1 MGNKTNKVKEAVDS
15 FLAEVIEEEKPDIKK
30 LIGDLG
36 KTNWGSDND
45 AQMKAVQL
53 LKGLALSDDPK
64 SNEFM
69 KALSDASTG
78 IAKKVLGGG
87 E

>member
-15 FLAEVIEEEKPDIKK
+15 FLAEVIEEEKPDVKK

>member
-1 MGNKTNKVKEAVDS
+1 MD
-15 FLAEVIEEEKPDIKK
+15 LDK
-30 LIGDLG
+30 LINSMIEGKLDEADADASKVIKDLG
-36 KTNWGSDND
+36 KTNWSTDNG

-69 KALSDASTG
+69 KAVDKATTD
-78 IAKKVLGGG
+78 IAKKVLGG